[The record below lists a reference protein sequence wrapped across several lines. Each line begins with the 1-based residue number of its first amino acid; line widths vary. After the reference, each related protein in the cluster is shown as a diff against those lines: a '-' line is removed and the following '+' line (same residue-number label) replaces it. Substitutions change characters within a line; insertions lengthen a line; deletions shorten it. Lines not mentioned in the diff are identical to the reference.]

1 MEGGIPEPGYHGKVF
16 VKDSI
21 GEKSWLME
29 KFMSRQ
35 KAEESTLPQGIPAEQ
50 ELRRDHV
57 IL

>member
-1 MEGGIPEPGYHGKVF
+1 
-16 VKDSI
+16 
-21 GEKSWLME
+21 ME